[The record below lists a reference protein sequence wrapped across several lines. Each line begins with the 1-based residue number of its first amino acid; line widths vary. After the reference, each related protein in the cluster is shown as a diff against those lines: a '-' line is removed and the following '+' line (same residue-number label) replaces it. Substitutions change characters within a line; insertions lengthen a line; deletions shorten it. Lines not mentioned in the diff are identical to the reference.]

1 MTMKNNLRLIMAQ
14 HKISSI
20 TELMERTNLSR
31 NALNKLWHDEDL
43 DTVKVGTLL
52 KICDAFQISLSELL
66 DYTPEKQDE

>member
-1 MTMKNNLRLIMAQ
+1 MAQ

-43 DTVKVGTLL
+43 DTVKVGTLM

-66 DYTPEKQDE
+66 DYTPKKKSE

>member
-1 MTMKNNLRLIMAQ
+1 MAMKNNLRLIMAQ

-66 DYTPEKQDE
+66 DYTPE